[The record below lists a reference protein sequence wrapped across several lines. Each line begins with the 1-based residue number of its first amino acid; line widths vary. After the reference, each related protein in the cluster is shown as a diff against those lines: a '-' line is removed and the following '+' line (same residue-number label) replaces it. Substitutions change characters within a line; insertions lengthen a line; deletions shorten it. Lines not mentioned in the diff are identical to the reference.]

1 MSWVERAADRSPIV
15 QRSRSR
21 GMQQAR
27 AIVDAASRLVMTNG
41 SGFTTQE
48 LVKEAGVAL
57 QTFYRYFASKD
68 QLLLAVLED
77 MIGRSC
83 LDYDKKARRLTGP
96 VERLHFYVNTILAFA
111 WTGGAER
118 STQQFITAEHWR
130 LQRLYPEEIAEA
142 IRPVVELIL
151 REVQAGVEAGL
162 FQSTNPDYDAWL
174 ITQLLMGVYHHYA
187 FAPIDQAGEEIAPR
201 VWTFCLSALGG
212 PARPAPLSS

>member
-27 AIVDAASRLVMTNG
+27 AIVDAASRLILTKG

-77 MIGRSC
+77 MIGRSVEE
-83 LDYDKKARRLTGP
+83 YEEQARGLAGP
-96 VERLHFYVNTILAFA
+96 VERLHFYVCTILAFPWA
-111 WTGGAER
+111 AGEER
-118 STQQFITAEHWR
+118 ATQQFVTAEHWR
-130 LQRLYPEEIAEA
+130 LQRLYPEEIADA
-142 IRPVVELIL
+142 TRPVTDLIL
-151 REVQAGVEAGL
+151 REVQAAVKEGL
-162 FQSTNPDYDAWL
+162 LESRNPEYDAWL
-174 ITQLLMGVYHHYA
+174 VMQLVMAVFHYYA
-187 FAPIDQAGEEIAPR
+187 FAPIDESGDEISKR
-201 VWTFCLSALGG
+201 VWAFCLSALGG
-212 PARPAPLSS
+212 PAIAVETTS